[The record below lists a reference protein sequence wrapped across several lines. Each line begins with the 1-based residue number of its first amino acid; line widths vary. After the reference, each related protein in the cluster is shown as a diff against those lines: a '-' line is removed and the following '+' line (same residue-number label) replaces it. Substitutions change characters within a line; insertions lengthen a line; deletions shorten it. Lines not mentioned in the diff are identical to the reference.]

1 MSYPVT
7 VLEEGKKMQIG
18 GWVYTVKE
26 LKASWK
32 LSYDMG
38 NMEVVVNVPKATAPC
53 IWLIFS
59 FKKTLKTVDKSAAA
73 VVLSMYKYTC
83 GFAAYAK
90 KLYGGVP

>member
-1 MSYPVT
+1 MLGARAIFLLYMVSLLHT
-7 VLEEGKKMQIG
+7 G
-18 GWVYTVKE
+18 
-26 LKASWK
+26 AC
-32 LSYDMG
+32 
-38 NMEVVVNVPKATAPC
+38 N
-53 IWLIFS
+53 WLIFS